1 MQVKLMNNHSLSNVL
16 NKTVTTTATYD
27 AQMVTA
33 IDDKQIVV
41 RVALPT
47 DNVKWTSINY
57 MQVDG
62 AYYYIDS
69 VKHLVNGAAE
79 INGSIDLLMTYRNAI
94 NQLSVLAE
102 RSTSHGSPRIADPL
116 RAFEAGAVTSVVPFT
131 SSIADGEAE
140 GTYVLSTSQKG
151 YQQA

>member
-1 MQVKLMNNHSLSNVL
+1 MQVALMNNRSLPNVL
-16 NKTVTTTATYD
+16 NKTVSTTATYD

-47 DNVKWTSINY
+47 AETKWTAINY

-69 VKHLVNGAAE
+69 VKHLANGIAE
-79 INGSIDLLMTYRNAI
+79 INGSIDLLMTYRDAI
-94 NQLSVLAE
+94 KQLNVLAE
-102 RSTSHGSPRIADPL
+102 RSTSHGSPNIADPM
-116 RAFEAGAVTSVVPFT
+116 RAFEAGADVEVTAFT
-131 SSIADGEAE
+131 NSINDKENMGV
-140 GTYVLSTSQKG
+140 YVLSTSQKG
-151 YQQA
+151 YAS

>member
-1 MQVKLMNNHSLSNVL
+1 MQVALMNNRSLKNVL
-16 NKTVTTTATYD
+16 NKTVSTTATYD

-47 DNVKWTSINY
+47 AETKWTAINY

-69 VKHLVNGAAE
+69 VKHIANGMAE
-79 INGSIDLLMTYRNAI
+79 INGSIDLLMTYRDAI
-94 NQLSVLAE
+94 KQLTVLAE
-102 RSTSHGSPRIADPL
+102 RSTSHGSPNIADPL
-116 RAFEAGAVTSVVPFT
+116 RAFEAGADVRVTSFS
-131 SSIADGEAE
+131 SSIGEAE
-140 GTYVLSTSQKG
+140 STGTYILSTSQNG
-151 YQQA
+151 YKQ

>member
-1 MQVKLMNNHSLSNVL
+1 MQVALMNNRSLKNVL

-41 RVALPT
+41 RFHLPYT
-47 DNVKWTSINY
+47 AVNWKAVNY
-57 MQVDG
+57 MEVDG

-69 VKHLVNGAAE
+69 VKHIANGISE

-94 NQLSVLAE
+94 KQLSVLAE
-102 RSTSHGSPRIADPL
+102 RSTSHGSPLIADPL
-116 RAFEAGAVTSVVPFT
+116 RASEAGAEVKVSSFT
-131 SSIADGEAE
+131 SSIGEAE
-140 GTYVLSTSQKG
+140 STGTYILSTSQNG
-151 YQQA
+151 YKQ